1 MRIGRD
7 SRVRDWL
14 ILLSVFLMALSGV
27 AILAVLN
34 IDKVNK
40 HVYQIEQR
48 VAELNLKTTNLDD
61 VDRQLTQN
69 IDIVE
74 QELTEKIRS
83 NTIDIKQNIAD
94 VRDDLATAEV
104 SLQDVKDHLSTQ
116 VVNLLGSISAIEAT
130 LTGQQQYFKQE
141 DALLKSLIEAN
152 LSENKNQLSSLEAAL
167 RSVDLSVQQD
177 IEDNSLSLQAVGVSV
192 KEVEQETSLIREL
205 TARSLMD
212 VDLIYRETKDSVV
225 EVLNG
230 SDVAGTGFLVGS
242 KRRFIITAW
251 HVVDQIS
258 YGFLKIR
265 TSTGDVIA
273 AYVSATDKAED
284 IAVLRLYTPLYMLDP
299 LQLESSGKVDIGQPI
314 LVIGSPGGM
323 LPGTVTSGIVGG
335 VGLDKTDFSDAFVNT
350 PSYEPSGLIQFDAK
364 INGGNSGGPVINVD
378 GQVIGMVSFVLLE
391 DRLTFGPS
399 ADILKRVLSK
409 VSYQ

>member
-1 MRIGRD
+1 MRMGRD

-14 ILLSVFLMALSGV
+14 ILLSVFLVALSVV

-323 LPGTVTSGIVGG
+323 LAGTVTSGIVGG